1 VVVKPPELTHR
12 QRQALATKA
21 HVAAAARAL
30 FAERGYVATTINAIS
45 EGAAIPVQT
54 IYSAFGAKA
63 NILQEIAMGAIATI
77 DVDLRHTE
85 AAARADPAEG
95 LRLAAAL
102 QRDQFE
108 VMYDVIAVYQEAA
121 RTDPEVRAAMEMILS
136 NRQHAF
142 RRHLE
147 AIAPHLAA
155 GVNVDTGLAIYVAL
169 VVPEIWRTL
178 VIEHGWTPDRYEQW
192 LADALVHHLLG
203 ARRTRSRGVHE

>member
-1 VVVKPPELTHR
+1 MTHR

-21 HVAAAARAL
+21 QVTAAARAL
-30 FAERGYVATTINAIS
+30 FAERGYVATTISAIS

-54 IYSAFGAKA
+54 IYSAFGTKA
-63 NILQEIAMGAIATI
+63 TILQEIAMEAVGSI
-77 DVDLRHTE
+77 DVDHRHTE
-85 AAARADPAEG
+85 AAAQADPAEG
-95 LRLAAAL
+95 LRAAAAI
-102 QRDQFE
+102 QRDQFA

-121 RTDPEVRAAMEMILS
+121 RTDQEVRATMETILS
-136 NRQHAF
+136 NRERAF

-147 AIAPHLAA
+147 AITPQLAL

-178 VIEHGWTPDRYEQW
+178 VIVYSWTPDRYGRW

-203 ARRTRSRGVHE
+203 PPAPAAGQRA